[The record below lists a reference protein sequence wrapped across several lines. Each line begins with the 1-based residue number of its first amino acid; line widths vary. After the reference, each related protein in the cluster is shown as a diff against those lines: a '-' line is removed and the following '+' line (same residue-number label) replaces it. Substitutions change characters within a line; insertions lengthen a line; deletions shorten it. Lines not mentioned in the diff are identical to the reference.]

1 MRLFA
6 AVELPDAERRRL
18 GRRVSDLR
26 SRFPPAAW
34 VRPEN
39 LHATLAF
46 VGEAGPE
53 AADTASA
60 ALAPACAQRAPISAA
75 TGGVGA
81 FPERGPLRVIW
92 IALEPVAA
100 LAGLAGAVRAALA
113 AAGVPFDERSFQA
126 HVTLARARAPWAAPW
141 RERLAPLAA
150 EPARFEVREV
160 VLLASE
166 LAPGGSIYRRVAAL
180 PLEGSAA

>member
-1 MRLFA
+1 MAGNPGRAGAAAAGAPRSVGGRRGVRLFA

-60 ALAPACAQRAPISAA
+60 
-75 TGGVGA
+75 
-81 FPERGPLRVIW
+81 
-92 IALEPVAA
+92 
-100 LAGLAGAVRAALA
+100 
-113 AAGVPFDERSFQA
+113 
-126 HVTLARARAPWAAPW
+126 
-141 RERLAPLAA
+141 
-150 EPARFEVREV
+150 
-160 VLLASE
+160 
-166 LAPGGSIYRRVAAL
+166 
-180 PLEGSAA
+180 